1 MDQFNEIIKQTN
13 FSDENF
19 KGLKYTEI
27 LYIKLDWLKSSVCDL
42 DELNDVLEEIQNF
55 IEKLQKIEK

>member
-1 MDQFNEIIKQTN
+1 MDEFNEIIKQTN
-13 FSDENF
+13 VSDENF